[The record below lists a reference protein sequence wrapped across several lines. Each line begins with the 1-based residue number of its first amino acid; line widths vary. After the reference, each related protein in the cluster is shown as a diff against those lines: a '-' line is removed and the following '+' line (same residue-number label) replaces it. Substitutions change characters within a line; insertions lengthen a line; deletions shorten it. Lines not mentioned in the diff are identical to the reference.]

1 MRNILTIWGKDFNFY
16 FRSRMIY
23 LLLAAYVVLSSGFT
37 VYVSDFYSETTI
49 NLYQFFK
56 YQIGFMAL
64 IVPALTMRLWAD
76 EYRHNTL
83 EVLFSQPISQF
94 SIVLGKFLAVWS
106 IAGIM
111 LMATFPFWGIVA
123 ILVPLDNGWILAN
136 YIITF
141 WAVGSLCA
149 LGVLAASFCYNV
161 LGAFLAGL
169 ALCLLIV
176 LTNFS
181 SLIHTKWGQF
191 AQMLDFTKQFE
202 DMIMGQ
208 VSVAGWLYFVWI
220 ACGALAIS
228 LIAAEY
234 KRK

>member
-1 MRNILTIWGKDFNFY
+1 MRDILTIWNKDFNFY

-23 LLLAAYVVLSSGFT
+23 VLLVAYTILSFGLT

-56 YQIGFMAL
+56 YQTGLMAL

-83 EVLFSQPISQF
+83 EVLLAQPINPF
-94 SIVLGKFLAVWS
+94 SVVLGKFLAVWCVT
-106 IAGIM
+106 GIM
-111 LMATFPFWGIVA
+111 LLATFPFWVITA
-123 ILVPLDNGWILAN
+123 MLVSLDNWWVFAN
-136 YIITF
+136 YAITF

-149 LGVLAASFCYNV
+149 IGVLAASFCYNA
-161 LGAFLAGL
+161 LGAFLFGL
-169 ALCLLIV
+169 VLCLLIV

-181 SLIHTKWGQF
+181 SFINGKWGQF
-191 AQMLDFTKQFE
+191 AKSLDFSKQFE

-208 VSVAGWLYFVWI
+208 VSAAGWLYFVWL
-220 ACGALAIS
+220 ASGALAIS
-228 LIAAEY
+228 LVSAEY